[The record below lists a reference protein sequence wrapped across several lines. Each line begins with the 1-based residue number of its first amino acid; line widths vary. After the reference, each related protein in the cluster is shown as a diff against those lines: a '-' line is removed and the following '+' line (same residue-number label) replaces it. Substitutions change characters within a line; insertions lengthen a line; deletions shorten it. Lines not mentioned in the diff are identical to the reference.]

1 MALARSVMSRPM
13 FWVGAGVVAL
23 VVWNAQ
29 QKKAPVPGSTK
40 SVQTG
45 VQALHGGTPTV
56 RRSFVVPEDD
66 PSTTNDES
74 NDQPRGHF
82 GTVTVSATSVN
93 SGNTYPL
100 DADVDGTALSRIY
113 FPKGGWVDFSDC
125 ELGEGLSG
133 ECDDEQGRSWV
144 LNGPG

>member
-1 MALARSVMSRPM
+1 MSKPM
-13 FWVGAGVVAL
+13 FWIGAGVFAL

-29 QKKAPVPGSTK
+29 QKNATAPGSTQPA
-40 SVQTG
+40 QTG

-56 RRSFVVPEDD
+56 RRPFVVPEDD
-66 PSTTNDES
+66 LTTTNNET

-82 GTVTVSATSVN
+82 GTTSVSATSVN

-100 DADVDGTALSRIY
+100 DADVDGTALTRIY
-113 FPKGGWVDFSDC
+113 FPKGGWVDFPDC
-125 ELGEGLSG
+125 ELDEELSG

-144 LNGPG
+144 FNGPS